1 LGVLVLLLYL
11 AGRLIMAGPL
21 PSRAPTHFGFNGEP
35 DSYGS
40 PWLAFGITLGLSLL
54 FGLLSIV
61 FDEVWARGEKR
72 KSFNWIALFD
82 ELLAGILVG
91 ISLGYLRM
99 LENGITNFK
108 LPITDIIVAVGVG
121 LGLGVILE
129 WLRPFRPNPESL
141 TSEDTPIMEK
151 ELDQRLKGNQ
161 PFIYWQSQNPGWV
174 SVLAIAL
181 PLMMITIAVVMWF
194 SQSWFSVFYVV
205 LALVLS
211 LLYGGMR
218 TIVTRQRVT
227 LRFGLLGIRVL
238 RVKTA
243 EIASV
248 ELLEFSPIKD
258 FGGYGIR
265 FNGKMYAYYLRGNR
279 GVKITLDHG
288 LKYLIG
294 ADHPEQLLAVI
305 KAVSRKTG
313 G

>member
-11 AGRLIMAGPL
+11 AERLITAGPL
-21 PSRAPTHFGFNGEP
+21 PSSAPTHFGFNGEP

-108 LPITDIIVAVGVG
+108 LPITDIIMAVGVG

-129 WLRPFRPNPESL
+129 WLRPFRPNPQSL
-141 TSEDTPIMEK
+141 TSEDTAIMEK

-243 EIASV
+243 EIASA

>member
-1 LGVLVLLLYL
+1 
-11 AGRLIMAGPL
+11 MAVPL

-35 DSYGS
+35 DNYGS
-40 PWLAFGITLGLSLL
+40 PWLAFGITIGISLL

-72 KSFNWIALFD
+72 KSFNWTALFD

-99 LENGITNFK
+99 LESGITNFR
-108 LPITDIIVAVGVG
+108 LPVTDLLMAVGVG

-129 WLRPFRPNPESL
+129 WLRPFRPNPQSL
-141 TSEDTPIMEK
+141 TSEDTPIIEQ

-174 SVLAIAL
+174 SVLAITL

-194 SQSWFSVFYVV
+194 SQPWFSLFYVA

-218 TIVTRQRVT
+218 IIVTRQRVT
-227 LRFGLLGIRVL
+227 LRLGLLGIPVL

-243 EIASV
+243 EIASA